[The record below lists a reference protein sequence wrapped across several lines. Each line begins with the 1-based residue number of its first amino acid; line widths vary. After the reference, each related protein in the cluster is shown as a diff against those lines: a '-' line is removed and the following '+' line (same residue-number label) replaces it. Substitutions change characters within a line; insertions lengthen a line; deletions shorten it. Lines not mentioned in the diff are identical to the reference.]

1 MDDELWTLSL
11 ANSFWPSQLQ
21 EELADPAVGMLRKG
35 PQPGCAV
42 GMLRKGPQPGFAV
55 GMLRKLWA

>member
-42 GMLRKGPQPGFAV
+42 GMLRK
-55 GMLRKLWA
+55 LWA